1 VSGLKLFLH
10 FKRGNK
16 GCARR
21 PDGPLIFWRAIRVES
36 STFQLPVLDEADR
49 MFDMSFELQ
58 VMKILA
64 CVRLDR
70 QTVMFSATISTNI
83 QSLAVQALGTP
94 A

>member
-1 VSGLKLFLH
+1 
-10 FKRGNK
+10 
-16 GCARR
+16 
-21 PDGPLIFWRAIRVES
+21 
-36 STFQLPVLDEADR
+36 
-49 MFDMSFELQ
+49 MFDMSFEPQ